1 MVANDGFWGF
11 LLLETN
17 EIDTKN
23 RSRTITFGQMNK
35 NPHQTKRRKKDQK
48 SKSIQKNRSKWKKR
62 HLRQINCVYNNS
74 LIINLKPFMST
85 ILI

>member
-23 RSRTITFGQMNK
+23 RSRTITFSQMNK
-35 NPHQTKRRKKDQK
+35 NPHQTKRRKKRPKIKIDSKK
-48 SKSIQKNRSKWKKR
+48 SLEMKKET
-62 HLRQINCVYNNS
+62 LASN
-74 LIINLKPFMST
+74 
-85 ILI
+85 